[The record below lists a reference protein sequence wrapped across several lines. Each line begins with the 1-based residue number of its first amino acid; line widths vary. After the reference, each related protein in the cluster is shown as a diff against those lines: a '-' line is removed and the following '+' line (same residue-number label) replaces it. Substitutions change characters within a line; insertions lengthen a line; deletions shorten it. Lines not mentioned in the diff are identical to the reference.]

1 MAKTIINRLSDR
13 LVRTAPPG
21 MHSDGAGLYLR
32 VTTGSGGAQHRYWIF
47 RYAHR
52 ATGKDRQLGIGP
64 LDTIGLADARAKAQE
79 CRKLLLGGID
89 PVEHRRSREAAA
101 ALQTAKTLTFDEAVA
116 AYIAAHRPTWS
127 SQKHCAQWASTLK
140 TYVTPVFGHLPVGA
154 IDDGLVLKALESIW
168 TTKPETASRVRGRI
182 ESVLDW
188 AKVRGFRT
196 GENPA
201 RWRGHLSHLLP
212 AKTKMRK
219 GKVNHHAA
227 LPYTRVGEF
236 MAELRSRPGI
246 PPRAL
251 EFAILTASRS
261 DEVLGA
267 RWEEIDWATSTWSIP
282 AERMKGRAKHC
293 VPLSDPALA
302 ILRAMQVV
310 GGAAGY
316 VFPGR
321 PGRQAGNM
329 TLLWAIWRMNE
340 DRKAAG
346 LPMFTDP
353 HQGNREVTP
362 HGFRSTFRDWAGER
376 TGHAREICEKA
387 LAHTLGDETERAYQR
402 GELLDKRRRL
412 MADWATFCSMAPAD
426 YGDVVPLHKGI
437 SA

>member
-1 MAKTIINRLSDR
+1 MAKTTERLSDGW
-13 LVRTAPPG
+13 VRTAPPG
-21 MHSDGAGLYLR
+21 MHADGGGLYLR
-32 VTTGSGGAQHRYWIF
+32 VTSGSGGALNRYWIF
-47 RYAHR
+47 RYADR
-52 ATGKDRQLGIGP
+52 VTGKDRQLGLGA
-64 LDTIGLADARAKAQE
+64 LHTIGLAQARDAARE
-79 CRKLLLGGID
+79 CREMLLRGKNPI
-89 PVEHRRSREAAA
+89 EHRRAQEASQALGAA
-101 ALQTAKTLTFDEAVA
+101 KAMTFDECRD
-116 AYIAAHRPTWS
+116 AYIAAHQPTWS
-127 SQKHCAQWASTLK
+127 SQKHGKQWASTLK
-140 TYVTPVFGHLPVGA
+140 AYITPVLGHLTVGA
-154 IDDGLVLKALESIW
+154 IDDGLVLKALEPIW

-182 ESVLDW
+182 ESILDW
-188 AKVRGFRT
+188 AKVRGYRT

-212 AKTKMRK
+212 AKAKLHK
-219 GKVNHHAA
+219 GRVKHHAA

-236 MAELRSRPGI
+236 MADLRSRPGI
-246 PPRAL
+246 AARAL

-267 RWEEIDWATSTWSIP
+267 QWSEIDWATSTWSIP

-340 DRKAAG
+340 GRKAAG

-353 HQGNREVTP
+353 HQGGREITP

-387 LAHTLGDETERAYQR
+387 LAHTIGDETERSYQR

-412 MADWATFCSMAPAD
+412 MGDWATFCGMAPAD
-426 YGDVVPLHKGI
+426 YGEVVPLHKGI